1 LALLLLVLVLVVM
14 SKSGSC
20 ENLRRKD
27 LSPAAVGKDDRRF
40 RLVVVAV
47 VAGSS
52 SSSRLLA
59 VDFVE
64 LAGDTPRRGNRIG
77 MFAVLVGEEGL
88 WWLLW

>member
-1 LALLLLVLVLVVM
+1 MALLLLVLVLVVM

-27 LSPAAVGKDDRRF
+27 LSPEVGKDDRRF